1 MKADAKTEAAVMS
14 TINEFLKA
22 YAKKDLNGVL
32 QQLVPDPDA
41 IFIGTGVDEKRI
53 GLAEIKTQL
62 KRDFAQSEELSMEWD
77 WHSVSAAGPVAWM
90 AGDLIMHAKV
100 DGKKLALKMRWTGVL
115 EKRGG
120 KWLLVQLHNS
130 LPAAAQ
136 AAGQSFPTS

>member
-1 MKADAKTEAAVMS
+1 
-14 TINEFLKA
+14 
-22 YAKKDLNGVL
+22 
-32 QQLVPDPDA
+32 
-41 IFIGTGVDEKRI
+41 
-53 GLAEIKTQL
+53 
-62 KRDFAQSEELSMEWD
+62 
-77 WHSVSAAGPVAWM
+77 M